1 MTTSIGRAKAATNQR
16 ANTSIAIRKKTA
28 EHIAPLEAAEYLAM
42 KTAMVEQN
50 ASCSNCIDFRQA
62 RYIATCKM
70 STKVVRAGNICTHW
84 KEKEKEKEKGIL

>member
-1 MTTSIGRAKAATNQR
+1 MSLANRTKNASNQR
-16 ANTSIAIRKKTA
+16 ANTSIAIRKKTS
-28 EHIAPLEAAEYLAM
+28 EHTAPLEAAEYLAM

-50 ASCSNCIDFRQA
+50 ASCKNCIDFHQM

-84 KEKEKEKEKGIL
+84 KGNEA